1 MIRWLLFSAVFIWLA
16 LLFFP
21 HAKLNQAMFEDFKS
35 GPIKQPV
42 LVPLPP
48 LPLYVESIKPLSS
61 VELKQKSIQKPR
73 SFNSLIKP
81 SPTNFQANQ
90 APMPANQLL
99 ADGPPSGAEA
109 LGGVLSLDS
118 LNEPTMPPAALVE
131 RARWQASANPLLPL
145 PSEWRSFFRKA
156 LGSATA
162 ELAPAMQWHQPVAG
176 LCTTEL
182 VPVLLRSNAKPI
194 TLRQPK
200 NSLALAAHGQWL
212 QEAPQPPPG
221 QQQALLLHLDPI
233 TQGPKCK

>member
-1 MIRWLLFSAVFIWLA
+1 MIRWLLFSAIFIWLA

-21 HAKLNQAMFEDFKS
+21 QPQLNQIKFKESKS
-35 GPIKQPV
+35 GPVKQPE

-48 LPLYVESIKPLSS
+48 LPLYVEPIKPRSF

-73 SFNSLIKP
+73 GFNSLIKL
-81 SPTNFQANQ
+81 SPTRFQANQ
-90 APMPANQLL
+90 APMPANQSL

-118 LNEPTMPPAALVE
+118 LNEPVMPPAALVE

-156 LGSATA
+156 LGSAIS

-176 LCTTEL
+176 LCKKEL
-182 VPVLLRSNAKPI
+182 IPVLLRPNANPV

-200 NSLALAAHGQWL
+200 NSLAQAAHGQWL

-233 TQGPKCK
+233 AQGPKCK

>member
-1 MIRWLLFSAVFIWLA
+1 
-16 LLFFP
+16 
-21 HAKLNQAMFEDFKS
+21 
-35 GPIKQPV
+35 
-42 LVPLPP
+42 
-48 LPLYVESIKPLSS
+48 
-61 VELKQKSIQKPR
+61 
-73 SFNSLIKP
+73 
-81 SPTNFQANQ
+81 
-90 APMPANQLL
+90 MPANQLL

-131 RARWQASANPLLPL
+131 RARWQANANPLLPL

-200 NSLALAAHGQWL
+200 IHWPLLPMASGCRKRPSHL
-212 QEAPQPPPG
+212 QASSR
-221 QQQALLLHLDPI
+221 LYYC
-233 TQGPKCK
+233 T